1 MRLTLIIVS
10 ILFNTLIYGQS
21 NSISLP
27 ELDTLYFK
35 TIQSQMFFIQ
45 NATFY
50 VEINETTK
58 RLKNIEEL
66 NYLKFMSNEE
76 LIKESLETKRNLNVI
91 RVTHKIISQ
100 DTIDINI
107 GYLDVKAKR
116 ALHFNRGL
124 KFVKADFKLSCG
136 GTNGYIPTGRF
147 IYNSSNNKWNQIE
160 NE

>member
-1 MRLTLIIVS
+1 MRLILIIVS
-10 ILFNTLIYGQS
+10 ILFSTQIYGQS
-21 NSISLP
+21 NNISLP
-27 ELDTLYFK
+27 ELDTLYFQ

-66 NYLKFMSNEE
+66 NYLKFVPNDE
-76 LIKESLETKRNLNVI
+76 LIKESLKTKKNLKVI

-107 GYLDVKAKR
+107 GYLDVKARR

-124 KFVKADFKLSCG
+124 KFIKADFKLSCG
-136 GTNGYIPTGRF
+136 GINGYIPTGRF
-147 IYNSSNNKWNQIE
+147 IYSSSDKKWNQID
-160 NE
+160 NK